1 VANTELSILMP
12 VFNEEATL
20 EAAVRDVLESDP
32 AHGSYELLIVD
43 DASTDRSPDII
54 KELVEAYP
62 QIRSYRHSRNQ
73 GKGVGIQTG
82 LKEAAGT
89 YTAILD
95 ADLEYQ
101 AAELDDLL
109 EPLRDGK
116 ADAVFGV
123 RGFEA
128 HSSFSFWYVMG
139 NKGVTLAANIIY
151 NCWLSDIM
159 TCQKMVTTTLF
170 KSLPLTE
177 WGFAIEPEITARLLQ
192 SGVTIYEVP
201 VSYSARSR
209 DAGKKLTSIDGFRV
223 LRTLIKC
230 RISTRPEH
238 Q

>member
-1 VANTELSILMP
+1 MP

-32 AHGSYELLIVD
+32 AHGSYELIIVD

-82 LKEAAGT
+82 LKEAGGT

-101 AAELDDLL
+101 AAELDNLL

-159 TCQKMVTTTLF
+159 TCHKVMPTELF
-170 KSLPLTE
+170 KRLPLRE

-192 SGVTIYEVP
+192 TGASVYEVP
-201 VSYSARSR
+201 VSYTARSR
-209 DAGKKLTSIDGFRV
+209 EEGKKLTSIDGFRV
-223 LRTLIKC
+223 IKTLVRC
-230 RISTRPEH
+230 RLSSHAKPD
-238 Q
+238 